1 MQNYAW
7 LLLVLPLLGFA
18 VTGGLGRRMP
28 RSFSSWIGCGVVG
41 AAFVV
46 AVVVFFQI
54 RSEAAAPFHDLT
66 YYRWADAGTFPLTFG
81 FLIDPLTS
89 GMLLIVTGAGFLTQV
104 FSVGYIAR
112 DRHS

>member
-7 LLLVLPLLGFA
+7 LLLVLPLVGFA
-18 VTGGLGRRMP
+18 ATGGLGRRMP

-54 RSEAAAPFHDLT
+54 RGEAPRAQFHDFT
-66 YYRWADAGTFPLTFG
+66 YYHCVDAGTFHLNFG
-81 FLIDPLTS
+81 FLIDALTS
-89 GMLLIVTGAGFLTQV
+89 VMLLIVARVGFL
-104 FSVGYIAR
+104 I
-112 DRHS
+112 D